1 MKTIVI
7 DCAYMTERKAAH
19 EYLQRVLSLPEHYGH
34 NLDALYDCLT
44 EMQPIR
50 LVIYRREELKKLGG
64 YGSTLLDT
72 LRRRRIGKYR
82 CGIHSGRKLR

>member
-7 DCAYMTERKAAH
+7 DCVFMKERKATHA
-19 EYLQRVLSLPEHYGH
+19 YLQEVLHLPEHYGH

-44 EMQPIR
+44 ELQPIR
-50 LVIYRREELKKLGG
+50 LVIYRRSELEALGG

-72 LRRRRIGKYR
+72 FEDAAAENGGLEVVFAEN
-82 CGIHSGRKLR
+82 

>member
-1 MKTIVI
+1 MCKTIVI

-19 EYLQRVLSLPEHYGH
+19 AYLQEVLNLPGHYGH

-44 EMQPIR
+44 ELQPIQ
-50 LVIYRREELKKLGG
+50 LVIYRREKLEALGG

-72 LRRRRIGKYR
+72 FEDAASENDGVKVI
-82 CGIHSGRKLR
+82 IAEN

>member
-44 EMQPIR
+44 EMQPMR

-72 LRRRRIGKYR
+72 FEDAVSENTGVEFILAEN
-82 CGIHSGRKLR
+82 